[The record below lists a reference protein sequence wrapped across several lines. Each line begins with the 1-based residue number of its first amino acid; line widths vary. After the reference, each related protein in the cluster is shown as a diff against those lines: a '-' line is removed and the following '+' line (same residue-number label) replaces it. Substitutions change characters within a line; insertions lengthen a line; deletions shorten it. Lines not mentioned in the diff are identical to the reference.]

1 MLIKKMGN
9 LITAFVVFFAA
20 FVLPFAGIP
29 AKAETAAAIS
39 SADALKNI
47 SGSGSYYLAADI
59 TLSGEWTP
67 IAGEFAGTL
76 DGRGHVIKN
85 LIVGSSSS
93 VSSAGLFASLGSSAV
108 IKNLGF
114 DKANITGTSTAG
126 VIAGSANN
134 GARIQ
139 NCYAINSTVKES
151 TSQVNDVDA
160 LIGGAF
166 SGTISGTMV
175 ACYYN
180 STTEIANSFNDDNR
194 NLGEPVLWKDGASNR
209 PTFDYITPF
218 AAGSGTADAPFII
231 SSASDM
237 ASLAIFVNNNMTYG
251 ASKYYADA
259 CYKLSSN
266 ITLTSFVPIGTET
279 YPFKGIFNGDG
290 KIISGSVSANS
301 DGYSGIFAKT
311 DGATIKNLGVMST
324 ASGSKDV
331 GAIVARSIGSTLL
344 EKCYST
350 GAVSSSGGVNSGYG
364 VGGLIGRAEDSTK
377 VSNCYGK
384 GSINGGQY
392 RGGIIGYSNSSTIE
406 NSYTT
411 NPYLYAPE
419 SNRATVTNS
428 YYADYANSDSNHTRT
443 LAYMKKANFA
453 YELNG
458 RNAYGAFGAVP
469 GDTPVLVGIGAGANV
484 TSSLK
489 QIKIV
494 PPTNGT
500 LKVYLN
506 NEEVVNDE
514 YVPLGSTLIVKA
526 TPANGYSLTALKIG
540 DTKVSTSENT
550 SITVDRD
557 MQFSAEFGVYETYT
571 IKVVKNAGGTVTPS
585 DSTIKVKKGEPFTFT
600 IVPDVDCR
608 VQSVTYTGNTI
619 TVDDDEY
626 TVGNVT
632 RNETLTVKFV
642 SKSEGIKETV
652 VNADGEVIITAKSYD
667 SLIDL
672 LYDGNEGKTIKVD
685 MSKSTTLDKKTLEA
699 LKGLDIDLLLDMKDY
714 SWRINGESVKSTDSG
729 VNLGVTMN
737 ASSIDSKYMSKFN
750 AFKDRQPFDLN
761 YNGAFPFT
769 GYLTFKASGTNTVGK
784 YVTLFYFNE
793 STKAFETIDSKKV
806 NDDGTVTFRFKHASS
821 YVAVTAD
828 RPLTTSDLAVGAS
841 FKDNAK
847 PIVMKTSDIMFASV
861 LLLAVAAGGAGLFF
875 YIRKDAKTR

>member
-39 SADALKNI
+39 SVDALKNI

-67 IAGEFAGTL
+67 IAAGFTGTL

-93 VSSAGLFASLGSSAV
+93 VSSAGLFVRLGSSAV

-114 DKANITGTSTAG
+114 DNANVTGTSTAG
-126 VIAGSANN
+126 VIAGSAND
-134 GARIQ
+134 GAKIL
-139 NCYAINSTVKES
+139 NCYAINSTVKINSDEVTGIS
-151 TSQVNDVDA
+151 A
-160 LIGGAF
+160 LVGGNL
-166 SGTISGTMV
+166 SNVIVS

-180 STTEIANSFNDDNR
+180 STTKTASDFNADNR
-194 NLGEPVLWKDGASNR
+194 NLGEPVLWKDGAPNC

-251 ASKYYADA
+251 ANKYYTDA

-279 YPFKGIFNGDG
+279 YPFKGVFNGDG

-311 DGATIKNLGVMST
+311 DGATIKNLGVMSS

-331 GAIVARSIGSTLL
+331 GAIVAHSIGSTLL

-364 VGGLIGRAEDSTK
+364 VGGLIGRADDSTK
-377 VSNCYGK
+377 VLNCYGK
-384 GSINGGQY
+384 GPINGGQY

-458 RNAYGAFGAVP
+458 RNAYGAYGAVP

-526 TPANGYSLTALKIG
+526 TPATGYSLAALKIG

-557 MQFSAEFGVYETYT
+557 MQFSAEFGAYETYT

-619 TVDDDEY
+619 TVDGDKY

-632 RNETLTVKFV
+632 RDETLTVKFV

-714 SWRINGESVKSTDSG
+714 TWRINGESVKSTDSG

-769 GYLTFKASGTNTVGK
+769 GYLTFKASGTNTIGK

>member
-67 IAGEFAGTL
+67 IAAGFTGTL

-85 LIVGSSSS
+85 LIISSSS
-93 VSSAGLFASLGSSAV
+93 NVSSAGLFASLGSSAV
-108 IKNLGF
+108 IKNISF
-114 DKANITGTSTAG
+114 DNANITGTSTAG
-126 VIAGSANN
+126 VIAGSAND
-134 GARIQ
+134 GAKIL
-139 NCYAINSTVKES
+139 NCYAINSTVTENGISADK
-151 TSQVNDVDA
+151 
-160 LIGGAF
+160 LIGGTF
-166 SGTISGTMV
+166 NNNNLV

-180 STTEIANSFNDDNR
+180 TTNSTANSFNDDNR
-194 NLGEPVLWKDGASNR
+194 NLGEPVLWKDGAPSR

-218 AAGSGTADAPFII
+218 AAGSGTAEAPFII

-251 ASKYYADA
+251 ASKYYTDA

-279 YPFKGIFNGDG
+279 YPFKGVFNGDG

-364 VGGLIGRAEDSTK
+364 VGGFIGRAEDSTK

-458 RNAYGAFGAVP
+458 RNAYGAYGAVP

-526 TPANGYSLTALKIG
+526 TPATGYSLTALKIG

-557 MQFSAEFGVYETYT
+557 MEFSAEFGAYETYT

-793 STKAFETIDSKKV
+793 STKAFETIDSQKV
-806 NDDGTVTFRFKHASS
+806 NDDGTVKFKFKHASS

>member
-1 MLIKKMGN
+1 MLIKKIGN

-20 FVLPFAGIP
+20 FVLPFAEIP
-29 AKAETAAAIS
+29 AKAETATAIS
-39 SADALKNI
+39 SVDALRNI
-47 SGSGSYYLAADI
+47 SDSGSYYLAADI

-93 VSSAGLFASLGSSAV
+93 VSSAGLFVRLGSGAV
-108 IKNLGF
+108 VKNLGF
-114 DKANITGTSTAG
+114 ENASVTVTETGTGTSTAG
-126 VIAGSANN
+126 VIAGSAES

-139 NCYAINSTVKES
+139 NCYAINSTVMENGIS
-151 TSQVNDVDA
+151 VNK
-160 LIGGAF
+160 LIGGTF
-166 SGTISGTMV
+166 SGTMV

-180 STTEIANSFNDDNR
+180 STTKTASDFNTDNNS
-194 NLGEPVLWKDGASNR
+194 LVYEPVLWKDGASNR

-218 AAGSGTADAPFII
+218 AAGSGTAEAPFII

-279 YPFKGIFNGDG
+279 YPFKGVFNGDG

-311 DGATIKNLGVMST
+311 DGATIKNLGVMSS

-331 GAIVARSIGSTLL
+331 GAIVAHSIGSTLL

-350 GAVSSSGGVNSGYG
+350 GSVSSSGGVNPGYG
-364 VGGLIGRAEDSTK
+364 VGGLIGRAEDGTK

-384 GSINGGQY
+384 GPINGGQY

-428 YYADYANSDSNHTRT
+428 YYTDYANSDSNHTRT

-458 RNAYGAFGAVP
+458 RNAYGAYGAVP
-469 GDTPVLVGIGAGANV
+469 GDTPVLVGIGVGANV
-484 TSSLK
+484 NSSLK
-489 QIKIV
+489 RINIV

-506 NEEVVNDE
+506 GEEVVNDE
-514 YVPLGSTLIVKA
+514 YVPYGANITVKA
-526 TPANGYSLTALKIG
+526 TPANGYSLTSLKIG
-540 DTKVSTSENT
+540 DTLVSTSEST
-550 SITVDRD
+550 AIKVDRD
-557 MQFSAEFGVYETYT
+557 MQFSAEFGAYETYT
-571 IKVVKNAGGTVTPS
+571 IRIVKNSGGTVTPS
-585 DSTIKVKKGEPFTFT
+585 DSTVKVKKGEPFTFT